1 MPFRLRRP
9 RPVESAPTERRP
21 AERPPAEHRVVERPP
36 DERLA
41 DVLAA
46 VRSVELQPGRLVT
59 DVLAGGFR
67 STFRGAGVEFSEV
80 REYVEGD
87 DPRTVDWN
95 VTARVGRPMV
105 KRFVEER
112 ERTLVFGLDV
122 SAGMAA
128 GLGAWSLRQAA
139 ARFCACLGLAAIGN
153 HDRVGLLAGGESLQ
167 RLVLPKK
174 GGGHVLRVLR
184 DCVELPTGTG
194 AADLDVLFATAAA
207 RLRRRVVLFV
217 LSDFAGE
224 RPWRSLLPCAH
235 RHDVVAVRLLAHEL
249 LAPPP
254 ALLSV
259 VDPATGARAV
269 VDFAHAPT
277 RAEWARRVAAW
288 RAARDAQFGRA
299 GVDVVDIALPATA
312 DIGALAEPL
321 RRFFH
326 RREVRQVKR

>member
-1 MPFRLRRP
+1 MPFRPPKPLPEP
-9 RPVESAPTERRP
+9 R
-21 AERPPAEHRVVERPP
+21 
-36 DERLA
+36 ERLA
-41 DVLAA
+41 DVLAC
-46 VRSVELQPGRLVT
+46 VRSTDVRSGRLIT

-112 ERTLVFGLDV
+112 ERTVVFALDV

-128 GLGAWSLRQAA
+128 GFGAWSLRQAA
-139 ARFCACLGLAAIGN
+139 SRFCACLGLAAIKN
-153 HDRVGLLAGGESLQ
+153 HDRVGLLAAGE
-167 RLVLPKK
+167 RLVRLSLPKK

-184 DCVELPTGTG
+184 DVVELPGTSG
-194 AADLDVLFATAAA
+194 PADLDLLFATAAG

-224 RPWRSLLPCAH
+224 APWRSLLPCAH
-235 RHDVVAVRLLAHEL
+235 RHDVVAVRLLAAER

-254 ALLSV
+254 ALLPV
-259 VDPATGARAV
+259 VDPVDGRRAL
-269 VDFAHAPT
+269 VDFAHLPT
-277 RAEWARRVAAW
+277 RQQWLARERQQRHV
-288 RAARDAQFGRA
+288 RDEQFGRA
-299 GVDVVDIALPATA
+299 GVDVVDLVLPMVADVAAIAQ
-312 DIGALAEPL
+312 PL
-321 RRFFH
+321 QGFFH
-326 RREVRQVKR
+326 RRAVREVKR

>member
-1 MPFRLRRP
+1 MPFQQP
-9 RPVESAPTERRP
+9 E
-21 AERPPAEHRVVERPP
+21 PPPSSG
-36 DERLA
+36 ERLA
-41 DVLAA
+41 DVLADVRTTD
-46 VRSVELQPGRLVT
+46 VRSGRLIT

-112 ERTLVFGLDV
+112 ERTIVFALDL

-139 ARFCACLGLAAIGN
+139 ARFCACLGLAAIQN
-153 HDRVGLLAGGESLQ
+153 HDRVGLVAGGSSLV
-167 RLVLPKK
+167 RLSLPKK

-184 DCVELPTGTG
+184 DVAELPLREG
-194 AADLDVLFATAAA
+194 AADLDGLFATAAG

-235 RHDVVAVRLLAHEL
+235 RHDVVAVRLLAPEL
-249 LAPPP
+249 LAPPQ
-254 ALLSV
+254 ALLPV
-259 VDPATGARAV
+259 VAPVDDPAGHALGCRRAL

-277 RAEWARRVAAW
+277 RAAWLARAQAQRHV
-288 RAARDAQFGRA
+288 RDEQFGRA
-299 GVDVVDIALPATA
+299 GVDVVDLVLPMVA
-312 DIGALAEPL
+312 DIAAIAQPL
-321 RRFFH
+321 QRFFH
-326 RREVRQVKR
+326 RRAVREVKR

>member
-1 MPFRLRRP
+1 MPFRPSKPPPEP
-9 RPVESAPTERRP
+9 R
-21 AERPPAEHRVVERPP
+21 
-36 DERLA
+36 ERLA
-41 DVLAA
+41 DVLAEVRTTE
-46 VRSVELQPGRLVT
+46 VRSGRLIT

-112 ERTLVFGLDV
+112 ERTIVFALDV

-139 ARFCACLGLAAIGN
+139 ARFCACLGLAAIQN
-153 HDRVGLLAGGESLQ
+153 HDRVGLLAAGE
-167 RLVLPKK
+167 RLWRLSLPKK

-184 DCVELPTGTG
+184 DVVELPGRAG
-194 AADLDVLFATAAA
+194 PADLDVLFATAAG

-217 LSDFAGE
+217 LSDFAGSS
-224 RPWRSLLPCAH
+224 PWRSLLPCAH
-235 RHDVVAVRLLAHEL
+235 RHDVVAVRLLAPER

-259 VDPATGARAV
+259 ADPVAGGVAL
-269 VDFAHAPT
+269 VDFAQAPT
-277 RAEWARRVAAW
+277 RQQWLARERQQRHV
-288 RAARDAQFGRA
+288 RDEQFGRA
-299 GVDVVDIALPATA
+299 GVDVVDVVLPMVADVAAIAQ
-312 DIGALAEPL
+312 PL
-321 RRFFH
+321 QRFFH
-326 RREVRQVKR
+326 RRAVREVKR

>member
-1 MPFRLRRP
+1 MPFRSSKPQPEP
-9 RPVESAPTERRP
+9 R
-21 AERPPAEHRVVERPP
+21 
-36 DERLA
+36 ERLA
-41 DVLAA
+41 EVLAEVRTTE
-46 VRSVELQPGRLVT
+46 VRSGRLIT

-112 ERTLVFGLDV
+112 ERTIVFALDV

-139 ARFCACLGLAAIGN
+139 SRFCACLGLAAIQN
-153 HDRVGLLAGGESLQ
+153 HDRVGLLAAGD
-167 RLVLPKK
+167 RLVRLSLPKK

-184 DCVELPTGTG
+184 DVVELPERAGS
-194 AADLDVLFATAAA
+194 ADLDVLFATAAG

-217 LSDFAGE
+217 LSDFAGTS
-224 RPWRSLLPCAH
+224 PWRSLLPCAH
-235 RHDVVAVRLLAHEL
+235 RHDVVAVRLLAAER

-254 ALLSV
+254 ALVSV
-259 VDPATGARAV
+259 ADPVAGGVAL

-277 RAEWARRVAAW
+277 RQQWLGRERRQRLV
-288 RAARDAQFGRA
+288 RDEQFGRA
-299 GVDVVDIALPATA
+299 GVDVVDLVLPMVADVAAIAQ
-312 DIGALAEPL
+312 PL
-321 RRFFH
+321 QRFFH
-326 RREVRQVKR
+326 RRALREVKR

>member
-1 MPFRLRRP
+1 MPFRPPKPLPEP
-9 RPVESAPTERRP
+9 R
-21 AERPPAEHRVVERPP
+21 
-36 DERLA
+36 ERLA
-41 DVLAA
+41 DVLAC
-46 VRSVELQPGRLVT
+46 VRSTDVRSGRLIT

-112 ERTLVFGLDV
+112 ERTVVFALDV

-128 GLGAWSLRQAA
+128 GFGAWSLRQAA
-139 ARFCACLGLAAIGN
+139 SRFCACLGLAAIKN
-153 HDRVGLLAGGESLQ
+153 HDRVGLLAAGE
-167 RLVLPKK
+167 RLVRLSLPKK

-184 DCVELPTGTG
+184 DVVELPGTSG
-194 AADLDVLFATAAA
+194 PADLDLLFATAAG

-224 RPWRSLLPCAH
+224 APWRSLLPCAH
-235 RHDVVAVRLLAHEL
+235 RHDVVAVRLLAAER

-254 ALLSV
+254 ALVPV
-259 VDPATGARAV
+259 VDPVDGRRAL
-269 VDFAHAPT
+269 VDFAHLPT
-277 RAEWARRVAAW
+277 RQQWLARERQQRHV
-288 RAARDAQFGRA
+288 RDEQFGRA
-299 GVDVVDIALPATA
+299 GVDVVDLVLPMVADVAAIAQ
-312 DIGALAEPL
+312 PL
-321 RRFFH
+321 QGFFH
-326 RREVRQVKR
+326 RRAVREVKR

>member
-1 MPFRLRRP
+1 MSSRSSKPQPEP
-9 RPVESAPTERRP
+9 R
-21 AERPPAEHRVVERPP
+21 
-36 DERLA
+36 ERLA
-41 DVLAA
+41 DVLAEVRTTE
-46 VRSVELQPGRLVT
+46 VRSGRLIT

-112 ERTLVFGLDV
+112 ERTIVFALDV

-139 ARFCACLGLAAIGN
+139 SRFCACLGLAAIQN
-153 HDRVGLLAGGESLQ
+153 HDRVGLLAAGE
-167 RLVLPKK
+167 RLVRLSLPKK

-184 DCVELPTGTG
+184 DVVELPERAGP
-194 AADLDVLFATAAA
+194 ADLDVLFATAAG

-217 LSDFAGE
+217 LSDFAGSS
-224 RPWRSLLPCAH
+224 PWRSLLPCAH
-235 RHDVVAVRLLAHEL
+235 RHDVVAVRLLAPER

-259 VDPATGARAV
+259 ADPVAGGMAL

-277 RAEWARRVAAW
+277 QQQWLARERQQRHV
-288 RAARDAQFGRA
+288 RDEQFGRA
-299 GVDVVDIALPATA
+299 GVDVVDLVLPMVADVAAIAQ
-312 DIGALAEPL
+312 PL
-321 RRFFH
+321 QRFFH
-326 RREVRQVKR
+326 RRAVREVKR

>member
-1 MPFRLRRP
+1 MSSRSSKPLPEP
-9 RPVESAPTERRP
+9 R
-21 AERPPAEHRVVERPP
+21 
-36 DERLA
+36 ERLA
-41 DVLAA
+41 DVLACVRTTE
-46 VRSVELQPGRLVT
+46 VRSGRLIT

-112 ERTLVFGLDV
+112 ERTIVFALDV

-128 GLGAWSLRQAA
+128 GFGAWSLRQAA
-139 ARFCACLGLAAIGN
+139 SRFCACLGLAAIHN
-153 HDRVGLLAGGESLQ
+153 HDRVGLLAAGE
-167 RLVLPKK
+167 RLVRLSLPKK

-184 DCVELPTGTG
+184 DVVELPERAGP
-194 AADLDVLFATAAA
+194 ADLDVLFATAAG

-217 LSDFAGE
+217 LSDFAGSS
-224 RPWRSLLPCAH
+224 PWRSLLPCAH
-235 RHDVVAVRLLAHEL
+235 RHDVVAVRLLAPER

-259 VDPATGARAV
+259 ADPVAGGMAL

-277 RAEWARRVAAW
+277 RQQWLARERQQRHV
-288 RAARDAQFGRA
+288 RDEQFGRA
-299 GVDVVDIALPATA
+299 GVDVVDLVLPMVADVAAIAQ
-312 DIGALAEPL
+312 PL
-321 RRFFH
+321 QRFFH
-326 RREVRQVKR
+326 RRAVREVKR

>member
-1 MPFRLRRP
+1 MPFQQP
-9 RPVESAPTERRP
+9 E
-21 AERPPAEHRVVERPP
+21 PPPP
-36 DERLA
+36 PGERLA
-41 DVLAA
+41 DVLADVRTTD
-46 VRSVELQPGRLVT
+46 VRSGRLIT

-112 ERTLVFGLDV
+112 ERTIVFALDV

-139 ARFCACLGLAAIGN
+139 SRFCACLGLAAIQN
-153 HDRVGLLAGGESLQ
+153 HDRVGLVAAGD
-167 RLVLPKK
+167 RLVRLSLPKK

-184 DCVELPTGTG
+184 DVVELPASAG

-235 RHDVVAVRLLAHEL
+235 RHDVVAVRLLAPEL
-249 LAPPP
+249 LAPPH
-254 ALLSV
+254 ALLPV
-259 VDPATGARAV
+259 VAPVGDPIGAGRGVRRAL

-277 RAEWARRVAAW
+277 RAAW
-288 RAARDAQFGRA
+288 LARAAAQRHVRDEQFGRA
-299 GVDVVDIALPATA
+299 GVDVVDMALPMVA
-312 DIGALAEPL
+312 DIAAIAQPL
-321 RRFFH
+321 QRFFH
-326 RREVRQVKR
+326 RREVREVKR